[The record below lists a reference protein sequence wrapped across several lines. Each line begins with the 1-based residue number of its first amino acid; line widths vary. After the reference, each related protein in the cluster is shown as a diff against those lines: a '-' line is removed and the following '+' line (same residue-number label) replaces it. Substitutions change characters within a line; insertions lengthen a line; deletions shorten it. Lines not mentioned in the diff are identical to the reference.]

1 MPKIDSY
8 RGVRSA
14 VQIVLATAQEDR
26 AASRPWGNRTARLL
40 ACAAG
45 A

>member
-26 AASRPWGNRTARLL
+26 AASRPWGKLIAPL
-40 ACAAG
+40 G
-45 A
+45 F